1 MRHRKANNN
10 LKRKTGHRK
19 SMLANMS
26 CSLIMHKRIKTT
38 LAKAK
43 VLKRF
48 VEPIITKSKND
59 STHNRRISFRYLR
72 QKDAVTEL
80 FSAVSNKVADRPGG
94 YTRIIKL
101 GNRLGDAAE
110 MCFIELVDFNDT
122 YNVKT
127 VKKKRTRR
135 SKKNEPDVNSDNEVQ
150 DVKADE
156 TKVDESKT
164 ELTQAEKIQAEES
177 KVEETKAEESKVEE
191 TKVEPKVEETKV
203 EESKVE
209 ETKAE
214 ESKVEETK
222 VEPKVEETKVEEDK
236 AEPTKNN
243 TDTKGSS
250 EK

>member
-10 LKRKTGHRK
+10 LRRKTGHRK

-135 SKKNEPDVNSDNEVQ
+135 SKKNEPDVNTDTEVQ

-164 ELTQAEKIQAEES
+164 EVTQAEES
-177 KVEETKAEESKVEE
+177 KAEESKVKETKAEESKVEE
-191 TKVEPKVEETKV
+191 TKAK
-203 EESKVE
+203 ESKVE

-214 ESKVEETK
+214 
-222 VEPKVEETKVEEDK
+222 EPKVEETKVEEDK
-236 AEPTKNN
+236 AEPPKNN
-243 TDTKGSS
+243 TDTKGSL

>member
-1 MRHRKANNN
+1 MRHRKSNNN
-10 LKRKTGHRK
+10 LRRKTGHRK

-80 FSAVSNKVADRPGG
+80 FSTVSNKVADRPGG

-135 SKKNEPDVNSDNEVQ
+135 SKKNEPDVNTDTEVQ

-156 TKVDESKT
+156 TKVEETKVEET
-164 ELTQAEKIQAEES
+164 KAETIHAEES
-177 KVEETKAEESKVEE
+177 KVEEAKSE
-191 TKVEPKVEETKV
+191 EPKVEETKV
-203 EESKVE
+203 EETKAEEPKVEETKVE

-214 ESKVEETK
+214 
-222 VEPKVEETKVEEDK
+222 EPKVEETKVEEDK

>member
-10 LKRKTGHRK
+10 LRRKTGHRK

-80 FSAVSNKVADRPGG
+80 FSTVSNKVADRPGG

-135 SKKNEPDVNSDNEVQ
+135 SKKNESDVNADSSNLNPDSTTSSNVTIDTEVK
-150 DVKADE
+150 D
-156 TKVDESKT
+156 
-164 ELTQAEKIQAEES
+164 L
-177 KVEETKAEESKVEE
+177 KAE
-191 TKVEPKVEETKV
+191 EPKVEESKAEEPKVDESNAEEPKV

-209 ETKAE
+209 KPKSE
-214 ESKVEETK
+214 KVK
-222 VEPKVEETKVEEDK
+222 IEEDK
-236 AEPTKNN
+236 TEMPKNN
-243 TDTKGSS
+243 TDAKGSS

>member
-80 FSAVSNKVADRPGG
+80 FSTVSNKVADRPGG

-135 SKKNEPDVNSDNEVQ
+135 SKKNESDVNTDTSNLITDSTTKSNVTTDTEVQ

-164 ELTQAEKIQAEES
+164 EVTQQ
-177 KVEETKAEESKVEE
+177 EE
-191 TKVEPKVEETKV
+191 TKVEEPKVEETKV
-203 EESKVE
+203 EE
-209 ETKAE
+209 
-214 ESKVEETK
+214 
-222 VEPKVEETKVEEDK
+222 PKVEETKVEEAKSEEVKVEEDK
-236 AEPTKNN
+236 TETPKNN

>member
-10 LKRKTGHRK
+10 LRRKTGHRK

-80 FSAVSNKVADRPGG
+80 FSTVSNKVADRPGG

-135 SKKNEPDVNSDNEVQ
+135 SKKNESDVNTDTSNLNTDSTTSSGVTIDTEVQ
-150 DVKADE
+150 DE
-156 TKVDESKT
+156 KVDESKT
-164 ELTQAEKIQAEES
+164 EETKLEES
-177 KVEETKAEESKVEE
+177 KVEGSKVEESKAEESKAEGIKAE
-191 TKVEPKVEETKV
+191 K
-203 EESKVE
+203 SKVE
-209 ETKAE
+209 G
-214 ESKVEETK
+214 V
-222 VEPKVEETKVEEDK
+222 KVEEDK
-236 AEPTKNN
+236 
-243 TDTKGSS
+243 TDTPKNSTDDKGSAG
-250 EK
+250 K

>member
-10 LKRKTGHRK
+10 LRRKTGHRK

-80 FSAVSNKVADRPGG
+80 FSTVSNKVADRPGG

-122 YNVKT
+122 YNIKT

-135 SKKNEPDVNSDNEVQ
+135 SKKNEPDVNTDTSNPITDSTTKSNVTTDTEVQ

-164 ELTQAEKIQAEES
+164 EVTQQ
-177 KVEETKAEESKVEE
+177 EE
-191 TKVEPKVEETKV
+191 TKVEEPKVEETKV
-203 EESKVE
+203 EE
-209 ETKAE
+209 
-214 ESKVEETK
+214 
-222 VEPKVEETKVEEDK
+222 PKVEETKVEEAKSEEVKVEEDK
-236 AEPTKNN
+236 TETPKNN

>member
-10 LKRKTGHRK
+10 LRRKTGHRK

-135 SKKNEPDVNSDNEVQ
+135 SKKNEPDVNTDTEVQ

-164 ELTQAEKIQAEES
+164 ELTQSEKIHTEESKVEETKAEESKAEES

-191 TKVEPKVEETKV
+191 TKAEEPKVEETK
-203 EESKVE
+203 
-209 ETKAE
+209 A
-214 ESKVEETK
+214 
-222 VEPKVEETKVEEDK
+222 EEDK

>member
-10 LKRKTGHRK
+10 LRRKTGHRK

-80 FSAVSNKVADRPGG
+80 FSTVSNKVADRPGG

-135 SKKNEPDVNSDNEVQ
+135 SKKNEPDVNTDTEVQ
-150 DVKADE
+150 NVKADE

-164 ELTQAEKIQAEES
+164 EVTKAEES

-191 TKVEPKVEETKV
+191 TKAEESKVEESKVEEIKAEEPKVEETKV
-203 EESKVE
+203 EEAKSE
-209 ETKAE
+209 E
-214 ESKVEETK
+214 V
-222 VEPKVEETKVEEDK
+222 KVEEDK
-236 AEPTKNN
+236 AKTPKND
-243 TDTKGSS
+243 TDTKGSP

>member
-10 LKRKTGHRK
+10 LRRKTGHRK

-26 CSLIMHKRIKTT
+26 CSLIMYKRIKTT

-80 FSAVSNKVADRPGG
+80 FSVVSNKVADRPGG

-127 VKKKRTRR
+127 AKKKRTRR
-135 SKKNEPDVNSDNEVQ
+135 SKKNEPDLNTDTSNLNTDSTDNSNVTSETEVH
-150 DVKADE
+150 DVKAEE
-156 TKVDESKT
+156 TQAKESKVEEET
-164 ELTQAEKIQAEES
+164 LAEEP

-191 TKVEPKVEETKV
+191 TEAKEAKSEEFKVEKDKTET
-203 EESKVE
+203 
-209 ETKAE
+209 
-214 ESKVEETK
+214 
-222 VEPKVEETKVEEDK
+222 P
-236 AEPTKNN
+236 KNN
-243 TDTKGSS
+243 MDVKGSS

>member
-10 LKRKTGHRK
+10 LRRKTGHRK

-80 FSAVSNKVADRPGG
+80 FSTVSNKVADRPGG

-135 SKKNEPDVNSDNEVQ
+135 SKKNEPDVNTDTEVQ
-150 DVKADE
+150 YVKADE

-164 ELTQAEKIQAEES
+164 EVTKAEES

-191 TKVEPKVEETKV
+191 TKAEESKVEESKVEEIKAEEPKVEETKV
-203 EESKVE
+203 EEAKSE
-209 ETKAE
+209 E
-214 ESKVEETK
+214 V
-222 VEPKVEETKVEEDK
+222 KVEEDK
-236 AEPTKNN
+236 AKTPKND
-243 TDTKGSS
+243 TDTKGSP

>member
-10 LKRKTGHRK
+10 LRRKTGHRK

-80 FSAVSNKVADRPGG
+80 FSTVSNKVADRPGG

-122 YNVKT
+122 YNVT
-127 VKKKRTRR
+127 NVKKKRTRR
-135 SKKNEPDVNSDNEVQ
+135 SKRNESDLKTDTSNSDTNSKSKSNVRNN
-150 DVKADE
+150 VKADE
-156 TKVDESKT
+156 
-164 ELTQAEKIQAEES
+164 A
-177 KVEETKAEESKVEE
+177 KVEEAKSEEAKSEEAKSDEVKSEELKSEEAKVEE
-191 TKVEPKVEETKV
+191 AK
-203 EESKVE
+203 S
-209 ETKAE
+209 
-214 ESKVEETK
+214 
-222 VEPKVEETKVEEDK
+222 EEDK
-236 AEPTKNN
+236 TQTPIDN
-243 TDTKGSS
+243 TDDKASS

>member
-10 LKRKTGHRK
+10 LRRKTGHRK

-80 FSAVSNKVADRPGG
+80 FSVVSNKVADRPGG

-127 VKKKRTRR
+127 AKKKRTRR
-135 SKKNEPDVNSDNEVQ
+135 SKKNEPDLNTDTSNLNTDSTDNSNVTSEAEVH
-150 DVKADE
+150 DVKAE
-156 TKVDESKT
+156 E
-164 ELTQAEKIQAEES
+164 TQAKES
-177 KVEETKAEESKVEE
+177 KVEETEAKEAKSEKV
-191 TKVEPKVEETKV
+191 KV

-209 ETKAE
+209 ETKAKEAKSE
-214 ESKVEETK
+214 EVKVEGDKTET
-222 VEPKVEETKVEEDK
+222 P
-236 AEPTKNN
+236 KNN
-243 TDTKGSS
+243 MDVKGSS

>member
-10 LKRKTGHRK
+10 LRRKTGHRK

-80 FSAVSNKVADRPGG
+80 FSTVSNKVADRPGG

-135 SKKNEPDVNSDNEVQ
+135 SKKNEPDVNTDTEVQ
-150 DVKADE
+150 YVKADE

-164 ELTQAEKIQAEES
+164 EVTKAEES

-191 TKVEPKVEETKV
+191 SKVEEIKAEEPKVEETKV
-203 EESKVE
+203 EEAKSE
-209 ETKAE
+209 E
-214 ESKVEETK
+214 V
-222 VEPKVEETKVEEDK
+222 KVEEDK
-236 AEPTKNN
+236 AKTPKND
-243 TDTKGSS
+243 TDTKGSP

>member
-10 LKRKTGHRK
+10 LRRKTGHRK

-80 FSAVSNKVADRPGG
+80 FSTVSNKVADRPGG

-135 SKKNEPDVNSDNEVQ
+135 SKKNEPDLNTDTSNSNTDSTANSNVTFDTEVQ
-150 DVKADE
+150 DVKSE
-156 TKVDESKT
+156 E
-164 ELTQAEKIQAEES
+164 TQAEEAKSEDV
-177 KVEETKAEESKVEE
+177 KVEENKTE
-191 TKVEPKVEETKV
+191 TP
-203 EESKVE
+203 
-209 ETKAE
+209 
-214 ESKVEETK
+214 
-222 VEPKVEETKVEEDK
+222 
-236 AEPTKNN
+236 KNN
-243 TDTKGSS
+243 MDVKGSS

>member
-10 LKRKTGHRK
+10 LRRKTGHRK

-80 FSAVSNKVADRPGG
+80 FSTVSNKVADRPGG

-122 YNVKT
+122 YNIKT

-135 SKKNEPDVNSDNEVQ
+135 SKKNEPDVNTDTSNLITDSTTNSNVTTDTEVK

-164 ELTQAEKIQAEES
+164 EVTQL
-177 KVEETKAEESKVEE
+177 EE
-191 TKVEPKVEETKV
+191 TKVEEPKVEETKV
-203 EESKVE
+203 EE
-209 ETKAE
+209 A
-214 ESKVEETK
+214 
-222 VEPKVEETKVEEDK
+222 KVEETKVEEAKSEEVKVEEDK
-236 AEPTKNN
+236 TETPKNN